1 MFNVQCLMPHGNVQC
16 SKLRLSER
24 RAKLAWTLPSVSNL
38 ERSSIFNVQCSM
50 EERVSLLDTVPVHAS
65 HVWTE
70 VGENGC
76 LTLAY
81 NRFPKPWMAKVFA
94 RWYDPVIHV
103 PLEHFGSE
111 IWQLIDGKRS
121 AEEVIRQVSLSHP
134 EEENLPQRIALYL
147 SKLHQDGFI
156 ILIQVSQVDEYTI
169 E

>member
-1 MFNVQCLMPHGNVQC
+1 MNNEQLIMN
-16 SKLRLSER
+16 
-24 RAKLAWTLPSVSNL
+24 
-38 ERSSIFNVQCSM
+38 NVQCSM

-70 VGENGC
+70 VGEDGC

-103 PLEHFGSE
+103 PLEQFGSE
-111 IWQLIDGKRS
+111 IWQLIDGKRT

-134 EEENLPQRIALYL
+134 DEENLPQRIALYL

-156 ILIQVSQVDEYTI
+156 ILIQVSQVDEYAI